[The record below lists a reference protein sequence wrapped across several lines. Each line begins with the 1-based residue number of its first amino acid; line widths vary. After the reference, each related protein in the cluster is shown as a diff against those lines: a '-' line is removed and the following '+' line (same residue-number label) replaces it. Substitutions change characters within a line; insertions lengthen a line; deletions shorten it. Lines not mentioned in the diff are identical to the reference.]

1 MYSGASSNPCSETF
15 AGPAPFSEIESLNLA
30 NYFGSIP
37 DVVAYLSFHSYGQYM
52 LIPFG
57 HNNAR
62 GENYDDLMTIGRASA
77 ASLSQ
82 RYSTQY
88 TVGTTYDVLCKFS
101 NVFVVYLIN

>member
-15 AGPAPFSEIESLNLA
+15 AGSAPFSEIESLNLA
-30 NYFGSIP
+30 NYFASIP

-57 HNNAR
+57 HNTAR

-88 TVGTTYDVLCKFS
+88 TVGTTYDVLCNLF
-101 NVFVVYLIN
+101 LILIFFWI